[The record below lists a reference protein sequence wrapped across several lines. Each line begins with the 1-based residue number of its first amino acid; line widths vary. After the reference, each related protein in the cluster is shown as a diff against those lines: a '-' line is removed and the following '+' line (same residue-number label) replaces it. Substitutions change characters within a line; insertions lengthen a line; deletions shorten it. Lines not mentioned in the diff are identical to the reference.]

1 MIQQLSNAQMLNA
14 QIPII
19 AHLHEKNIV
28 PTFLEKLILGIWL
41 IFLNRA
47 LNRLHELLNVEIL
60 LVNVYRL

>member
-1 MIQQLSNAQMLNA
+1 MIQQLSNA

-28 PTFLEKLILGIWL
+28 PTVLEKLILGIRL

-47 LNRLHELLNVEIL
+47 LNRLHELLNVEM
-60 LVNVYRL
+60 VS